1 MDPFLPLTYAL
12 HFPPSRPRRGAAFPR
27 QVRGRAHQTERRG
40 HRPKV
45 AHQAES
51 RPAPTH
57 GDVPDWTPLIPP
69 QRSGGMERLSRVGA
83 CAHACFCVCVYVCA
97 RVRVRAGAPCD
108 PVESIRYFFFPSYN
122 SVNSLL
128 LAASKQTGKTKPR
141 RFLIYHLAQSS
152 MFHQPP

>member
-1 MDPFLPLTYAL
+1 MPYISPPAGPVVGRLSHDRCEAEPTRPSGEDTDPKLHTRLRAVQRPPTVMSLTGLPS
-12 HFPPSRPRRGAAFPR
+12 FPPKGVGEWSGCPVW
-27 QVRGRAHQTERRG
+27 VRVHMRA
-40 HRPKV
+40 
-45 AHQAES
+45 S
-51 RPAPTH
+51 
-57 GDVPDWTPLIPP
+57 
-69 QRSGGMERLSRVGA
+69 
-83 CAHACFCVCVYVCA
+83 VCVYVCA